1 MRRVLPLLLIVIS
14 VSHAAPADAPSPP
27 VKPYEPLSFTRPA
40 ASGDG
45 TYAAFR
51 GSLAVVAKNRIF
63 AELAPLVIDQ
73 GFFWAR
79 DFGHQFDPHKPA
91 ADNLAVA
98 VALESGK
105 GRGWETLAAF
115 AAEPSVEPL
124 PSRPGVICA
133 PARPTYDS
141 VAFSKMLER
150 TYTTGMDWA
159 YPRLDDTPVRTEPKT
174 DAEPIGTL
182 GVHFVRLLGFEG
194 PDSEPAPGRKLWARV
209 ELPDG
214 KSGYVPPDSLMSL
227 TAERLCFVK
236 DLLGAWRIGG
246 YIAGGD
252 R

>member
-1 MRRVLPLLLIVIS
+1 MRRVLPLPLIVI
-14 VSHAAPADAPSPP
+14 AALSAANSAGAQSPLRA
-27 VKPYEPLSFTRPA
+27 YEPLSFTRPA
-40 ASGDG
+40 IVGDG
-45 TYAAFR
+45 SYAAFR
-51 GSLAVVAKNRIF
+51 GSLAAVAKNRIY
-63 AELAPLVIDQ
+63 AELAALVIDQ
-73 GFFWAR
+73 GFFWER

-98 VALESGK
+98 VALESGN
-105 GRGWETLAAF
+105 GIGWETLAAF

-133 PARPTYDS
+133 PARPSFDS
-141 VAFSKMLER
+141 VAFSGMLER

-159 YPRLDDTPVRTEPKT
+159 VPRLDETPVR
-174 DAEPIGTL
+174 AEAKAEAPQVGTL

-194 PDSEPAPGRKLWARV
+194 PDSEPAPGRKLWAHV

-214 KSGYVPPDSLMSL
+214 KDGYVSPGSLMSL

-236 DLLGAWRIGG
+236 DLLGAWRITG